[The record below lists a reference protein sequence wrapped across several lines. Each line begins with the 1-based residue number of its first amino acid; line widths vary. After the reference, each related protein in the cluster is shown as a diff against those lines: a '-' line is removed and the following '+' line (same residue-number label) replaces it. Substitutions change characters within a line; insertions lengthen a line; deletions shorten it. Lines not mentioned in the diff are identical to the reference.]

1 VFQTN
6 LSRLPTRYDLDEVVP
21 DTPVFLWRACW
32 HIGVA
37 NTAAL
42 RKGGIDLS
50 RTSFDIPGGEVQVTP
65 SGPTG
70 ETSSLSLHPLP
81 RVPLNLLTCP

>member
-1 VFQTN
+1 MT
-6 LSRLPTRYDLDEVVP
+6 RYPTRYDLDAVVP

-37 NTAAL
+37 NTLAL
-42 RKGGIDLS
+42 RKGGIDLAQ
-50 RTSFDIPGGEVQVTP
+50 TSFTVPGGEVEIDA

-70 ETSSLSLHPLP
+70 TS
-81 RVPLNLLTCP
+81 LNL